1 MKLRLVLLS
10 GLFGLTGSLDAAAQ
24 AAQPAP
30 QALPQPPREAKP
42 AEPQP
47 PQPSAAELVAAADA
61 VRNPDRPFRMDAT
74 LVEYVRGSERA
85 RVGLAILVKRNAAT
99 RQFRNLVRYTSPP
112 RDAGKIIL
120 LGTGSLWFYDPTS
133 KASVRIS
140 PQQRLIGQ
148 AADGDVLTV
157 NLARDYTPR
166 IVGRET
172 IQDSARTPHDCWH
185 VDLSAATD
193 DAIYRRV
200 EYWVEQGTSRPIKGK
215 FYSDSGRLLKVA
227 YYGRYQSQL
236 GAVRPTETIL
246 IDSVDTGLVT
256 TISYANFRATET
268 PDFWFQRDFLPRLP
282 IE

>member
-1 MKLRLVLLS
+1 MKLWFVLLWCV
-10 GLFGLTGSLDAAAQ
+10 FGSVWAVDAPAQPVAAEKP
-24 AAQPAP
+24 AQPA
-30 QALPQPPREAKP
+30 
-42 AEPQP
+42 QP
-47 PQPSAAELVAAADA
+47 PQPNAVELIAASDA
-61 VRNPDRPFRMDAT
+61 VRNPGRPFRMDAT
-74 LVEYVRGSERA
+74 LVEYVRGSERS
-85 RVGLAILVKRNAAT
+85 RVGLAIFVKRSAET
-99 RQFRNLVRYTSPP
+99 RQFRNLVRYTAPP

-157 NLARDYTPR
+157 NLSRDYSPK

-185 VDLSAATD
+185 IELSASTD
-193 DAIYRRV
+193 EAIYRRV
-200 EYWVEQGTSRPIKGK
+200 EYWVEQSTSRPIKGK

-227 YYGRYQSQL
+227 YYGRYQSEL
-236 GAVRPTETIL
+236 GSVRPTETIL
-246 IDSVDTGLVT
+246 IDAVDTGLVT
-256 TISYANFRATET
+256 TIRYANFRETET
-268 PDFWFQRDFLPRLP
+268 PDFWFQREFLPRLP